1 MLTQAPIEMIAT
13 IGLPRSRVS
22 RAFIGGVAM
31 LIQRVALACAS
42 RSCIAVALLVV
53 FAPSHVRR
61 LEAQEDPSEP
71 SQVTQ
76 EGTPSSQVLPDAPSP
91 AAATTSPRMPPSQTD
106 RGHIPFKRLAD
117 IDLNIQPSGKL
128 LPEDVA
134 VPFFNQ
140 ASTDA
145 DAASRN
151 WAIKEFVWEAPGLC
165 YRPLYFEEVG
175 LERHGYS
182 FGCLQPAVSS
192 AQFFGRS
199 LALPVLMAVQPPGEC
214 IYPLGHDRPG
224 ESVPFYIDGP
234 LRRR

>member
-1 MLTQAPIEMIAT
+1 
-13 IGLPRSRVS
+13 
-22 RAFIGGVAM
+22 M

-42 RSCIAVALLVV
+42 RSCIAVALLVA
-53 FAPSHVRR
+53 FASSHACR
-61 LEAQEDPSEP
+61 LEAQEGTPPSEVLP
-71 SQVTQ
+71 D
-76 EGTPSSQVLPDAPSP
+76 TPSSAAPSLP
-91 AAATTSPRMPPSQTD
+91 MPPSQANRD
-106 RGHIPFKRLAD
+106 HIPFKRLAE

-182 FGCLQPAVSS
+182 FGCMQPAVSS

-214 IYPLGHDRPG
+214 IYPLGQERPG
-224 ESVPFYIDGP
+224 NSVPFSIYGP